1 MAEDLYNL
9 LGVSRQAGQD
19 EIKRR
24 YRKLAKELHPDLN
37 PDDEVIAERF
47 KQVSAAHSILSDPKK
62 RASYDLG
69 EIDETGEPRHHG
81 FHHGFG
87 GGGPGA
93 RYRQGGAGT
102 LDDETLQDLFSE
114 MFGQR
119 GRGGGGFGRAAR
131 GDDVS
136 YKLRI
141 GLLEA
146 AKGGKKRVVM
156 DDGQTLDLTIP
167 VGIED
172 GQALRLRGKGRSGVN
187 GGPAGDAL
195 VEISIMPHPLFERR
209 GRDVHVDLPI
219 SISEA
224 ALGARIDIPTIDGIV
239 SMKVPKGANSGT
251 TLRLKGKGIAG
262 PKGGTAGNQYVRLKV
277 VMPKIIDAD
286 LEAFLERW
294 SEDHPYNPRESL
306 PGTKGEG

>member
-1 MAEDLYNL
+1 MAEDLYSL
-9 LGVSRQAGQD
+9 LGVSRQANQD

-24 YRKLAKELHPDLN
+24 YRQLAKELHPDLN
-37 PDDEVIAERF
+37 PNDELIAERF
-47 KQVSAAHSILSDPKK
+47 KRVSAAHSILSDPKK

-69 EIDETGEPRHHG
+69 EIDETGEPRHQG
-81 FHHGFG
+81 FRHGFG

-93 RYRQGGAGT
+93 RYRHGGAGT
-102 LDDETLQDLFSE
+102 MDDETLQDLFAE

-141 GLLEA
+141 SLLEA

-172 GQALRLRGKGRSGVN
+172 GQSLRMRGKGRSGVN

-219 SISEA
+219 SIGEA
-224 ALGARIDIPTIDGIV
+224 ALGARIDIPTIDGTV

-262 PKGGTAGNQYVRLKV
+262 PKGGAAGNQYVRLKV
-277 VMPKIIDAD
+277 VMPKTIDAD
-286 LEAFLERW
+286 LEAFLARW
-294 SEDHPYNPRESL
+294 SEDHPYNPREDL
-306 PGTKGEG
+306 PKD